1 VNKNSPGSNNVFENS
16 ELSGFSKSVENL
28 YISSISTKKNSRI
41 RKIRAMGRLG
51 EKKVPCHTL
60 DRTSELRV
68 VRLP

>member
-28 YISSISTKKNSRI
+28 FISSISTKKNSRI
-41 RKIRAMGRLG
+41 RKIRAMGWLG

-60 DRTSELRV
+60 DCTSGLRA